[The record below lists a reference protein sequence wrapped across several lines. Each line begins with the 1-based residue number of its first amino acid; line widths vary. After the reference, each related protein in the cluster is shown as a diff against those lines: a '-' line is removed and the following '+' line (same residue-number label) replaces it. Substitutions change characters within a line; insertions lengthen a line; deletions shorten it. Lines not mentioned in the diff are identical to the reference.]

1 MQHIKRIVIASAN
14 PGKLAEFVRLFGPDS
29 GIELVIDKRFN
40 PPDEVEPTYHGNA
53 TLKAVAAATQFGMH
67 ALGEDSGI
75 EIEALNWMPGSLSA
89 RFAALPLELKAKL
102 LNGPAPDL
110 LRLAARMQISALPS
124 AEENNEFIL
133 RLLKALPTRGAFPF
147 EARYVSHLVLADP
160 SGRIIARVE
169 CSAYGLIRE
178 CPAGVGGFGHDPIIS
193 LRPFLDRTAA
203 QLTPAEKDA
212 VSHRGQ
218 AVRALLRQLQLSP

>member
-1 MQHIKRIVIASAN
+1 MRDIKRIVIASKN
-14 PGKLAEFVRLFGPDS
+14 HGKLAALVRLFGPDA
-29 GIELVIDKRFN
+29 GIKLVIDERFN

-53 TLKAVAAATQFGMH
+53 TLKAIAAATQFGMH

-89 RFAALPLELKAKL
+89 RFAALSPELKAKL
-102 LNGPAPDL
+102 LDSPAPDL
-110 LRLAARMQISALPS
+110 LRQAARLQIGALPS
-124 AEENNEFIL
+124 ADENNDFIL
-133 RLLKALPTRGAFPF
+133 RLLKTLPTRDAFPF
-147 EARYVSHLVLADP
+147 EARYVSHLVLVDP

-169 CSAYGLIRE
+169 GSAYGLIRE
-178 CPAGVGGFGHDPIIS
+178 RPAGAGGFGHDPIIS

-203 QLTPAEKDA
+203 QLTPAETDA

-218 AVRALLRQLQLSP
+218 AVRSLLQQLRLSP

>member
-1 MQHIKRIVIASAN
+1 MQDIKQIVVASKN
-14 PGKLAEFVRLFGPDS
+14 PGKLTEFVRLFGPDS
-29 GIELVIDKRFN
+29 GIELVIDERFD

-53 TLKAVAAATQFGMH
+53 TLKAIAAATQFRAW

-75 EIEALNWMPGSLSA
+75 EIEALNWMPGALSA
-89 RFAALPLELKAKL
+89 RFAALPMSLKERL
-102 LNGPAPDL
+102 LDGPTLDL
-110 LRLAARMQISALPS
+110 MRLAACQRIRASPS

-133 RLLKALPTRGAFPF
+133 RQLKSLSTGNGVPF
-147 EARYVSHLVLADP
+147 EARYVSHLVLVDP

-178 CPAGVGGFGHDPIIS
+178 RPAGMGGFGHDPIIS
-193 LRPFLDRTAA
+193 LRPFLDRTVA

-218 AVRALLRQLQLSP
+218 AVRSLLRQLQLSP

>member
-1 MQHIKRIVIASAN
+1 MQRIKRIVIASKN
-14 PGKLAEFVRLFGPDS
+14 PGKLGEFERLFGRDS
-29 GIELVIDKRFN
+29 GIKLVIDERFV

-53 TLKAVAAATQFGMH
+53 TLKAIAAATQFSMH

-102 LNGPAPDL
+102 LNGTAPDL
-110 LRLAARMQISALPS
+110 LRLAARMQISASPT

-133 RLLKALPTRGAFPF
+133 QLLKALPTRDTFPF
-147 EARYVSHLVLADP
+147 EARYVSHLALADP
-160 SGRIIARVE
+160 SGHIIARVE
-169 CSAYGLIRE
+169 GSAYGLIQER
-178 CPAGVGGFGHDPIIS
+178 PAGTGGFGHDTIMS
-193 LRPFLDRTAA
+193 LRPYLDRTAA

-218 AVRALLRQLQLSP
+218 AVRLLLKQLQLSP